1 VKKLPKQVFDKSS
14 AFRRSCLQLRLERA
28 RAQPCNTVVTQ
39 FLLSRPKQIHRGIRE
54 EKRDFSS
61 RPQPTSEIIKWR
73 ERRNRGYSTTGQ
85 VQSAQKPDQKVS
97 KLARNPVYLSRR
109 QKLKFAQVWK
119 KITLS
124 RHVKISPG
132 SKIAKKLPKRAQ
144 PSPKSVKI
152 GQKSSLFESP
162 SKTEIRSSFDENH
175 LVKACQNLARLKNCQ
190 KMHKRAQPSPK
201 SVKIGQKSGFFSS
214 PSKLKFDEF

>member
-109 QKLKFAQVWK
+109 QKVSKLARNQVYLSRRQKLKFAQVST

-124 RHVKISPG
+124 KHVKISPG
-132 SKIAKKLPKRAQ
+132 SKIAKKCTNGPNPAQ
-144 PSPKSVKI
+144 KV
-152 GQKSSLFESP
+152 
-162 SKTEIRSSFDENH
+162 SK
-175 LVKACQNLARLKNCQ
+175 LARN
-190 KMHKRAQPSPK
+190 PD
-201 SVKIGQKSGFFSS
+201 FFHPLQS
-214 PSKLKFDEF
+214 

>member
-1 VKKLPKQVFDKSS
+1 MKKLPKQVFDKSS

-97 KLARNPVYLSRR
+97 KLARNQVYLSRR

-132 SKIAKKLPKRAQ
+132 SKIAKKCTNGPNPAQ
-144 PSPKSVKI
+144 KV
-152 GQKSSLFESP
+152 
-162 SKTEIRSSFDENH
+162 SK
-175 LVKACQNLARLKNCQ
+175 LARN
-190 KMHKRAQPSPK
+190 PD
-201 SVKIGQKSGFFSS
+201 FFHPLQS
-214 PSKLKFDEF
+214 